1 MKSYNATSDWYIDDS
16 DQYIEVV
23 DWYNDEFV
31 SYIEILDWY
40 SDESYIAFW
49 SNILLNWCDIR
60 IAGFIYGS
68 IGII

>member
-31 SYIEILDWY
+31 SYI
-40 SDESYIAFW
+40 AFW
-49 SNILLNWCDIR
+49 SNILLDWCDIST
-60 IAGFIYGS
+60 AGSIYGS
-68 IGII
+68 IGFI